1 MAEKR
6 ANQSTKKRADQ
17 KEIFSISPDGEAFP
31 LPRPED
37 YPKELKRLQKI
48 VTAQRKEGR
57 EIVVVMG
64 LGFVGAVM
72 AGVVAD
78 SVQKSNQTEADGVMV
93 RQAHHDKRES
103 SKGNRDKQGCHPE
116 PVEGPLPSYP
126 KFVIGVQRPSVR
138 SYWKI
143 PLLNRG
149 IAPVEA
155 EDPEVAP
162 MIARCVKGKKT
173 LIATYTEDALCLAD
187 VVVVDVQCDYFKETL
202 GNCRQGHAEIAALED
217 SLKVIGDKIR
227 PDCLVLIETTVPP
240 GTTEYIAYP
249 IIKKAF
255 ERRFGSPDQST
266 PEDTKLKTL
275 DSRTRDLQVIRGNDK
290 KSGRSLLSA
299 PTVTLSL
306 SKGVKGGGS
315 AVSPAGGGAG
325 GGAPSPIASGP
336 SPAEGTPEPL
346 LAHSYERVM
355 PGREYVA
362 SIRDFW
368 RVCSGVN
375 PTARARVAKFLSEV
389 LNVEKFP
396 LTVLDRPIES
406 ETCKIIENSYR
417 ATILAFLDEWSL
429 FAERNGVDIMKVI
442 QAIKVR
448 PTHSNMIFPGPGIG
462 GYCLPKDGGLGV
474 WAYRHLMG
482 FEDDIFKITPM
493 AIDINDTR
501 ALHAAELVRDA
512 LRNMGK
518 IVAASKIVI
527 LGASYREDV
536 GDTRYSGSEAL
547 VRKLTE
553 MGGEIRVHDPYVQH
567 WWELEK
573 QDTYPA
579 PGHSW
584 ARFFRNQ
591 ESLTD
596 LRIEPDM
603 KAALKGADAVV
614 LAVKHQAYR
623 DLDPDKILKMTGRP
637 FAIIDCFGLLD
648 DAKIRRYFELGCE
661 VKGLG
666 RGHIK
671 RIKDQVKLKNDER
684 KLSYQK

>member
-1 MAEKR
+1 MPP
-6 ANQSTKKRADQ
+6 KKTVKQAAT
-17 KEIFSISPDGEAFP
+17 ISVSPSGESFP
-31 LPRPED
+31 LPKPED
-37 YPKELKRLQKI
+37 YDKEFQRLQKL
-48 VTAQRKEGR
+48 VAKNRKEGR

-64 LGFVGAVM
+64 VGFVGAVM
-72 AGVVAD
+72 AGIVAD
-78 SVQKSNQTEADGVMV
+78 AT
-93 RQAHHDKRES
+93 DK
-103 SKGNRDKQGCHPE
+103 KTKK
-116 PVEGPLPSYP
+116 PS
-126 KFVIGVQRPSVR
+126 KFVIGMQRPSQR

-143 PLLNRG
+143 PYLNKG

-162 MIARCVKGKKT
+162 LIARCVKDKKT
-173 LIATYTEDALCLAD
+173 LIATYTYDALKLAD
-187 VVVVDVQCDYFKETL
+187 CVVVDVQCDYFKESL

-217 SLKVIGDKIR
+217 SLKIIGEKIK

-240 GTTEYIAYP
+240 GTTEYVAYP
-249 IIKKAF
+249 ILKKAF
-255 ERRFGSPDQST
+255 ERRFPSSAAAISPAA
-266 PEDTKLKTL
+266 
-275 DSRTRDLQVIRGNDK
+275 RV
-290 KSGRSLLSA
+290 
-299 PTVTLSL
+299 V
-306 SKGVKGGGS
+306 GGS
-315 AVSPAGGGAG
+315 AMSPASARAVGGSAMSPAGGGAG
-325 GGAPSPIASGP
+325 GGAHLCPPLEGVGGGATSPTLSTIRHTPSTIV
-336 SPAEGTPEPL
+336 PEPL

-375 PTARARVAKFLSEV
+375 ETARARVAKFLSEV

-406 ETCKIIENSYR
+406 ETCKIVENSYR

-442 QAIKVR
+442 QAIKMR

-553 MGGEIRVHDPYVQH
+553 MGGEVRVHDPYVKH

-573 QDTYPA
+573 QESYPA

-591 ESLTD
+591 EHLTE
-596 LRIEPDM
+596 LRIDPDM
-603 KAALKGADAVV
+603 KTVLKGADAVV
-614 LAVKHQAYR
+614 LAVRHQAYR
-623 DLDPDKILKMTGRP
+623 DLDPAAIVKMTGRP
-637 FAIIDCFGLLD
+637 VAIIDCFGLLD
-648 DAKIRRYFELGCE
+648 DTKIRRCFELGCE

-666 RGHIK
+666 RGHVK
-671 RIKDQVKLKNDER
+671 RIKDSVK
-684 KLSYQK
+684 